1 MCAATAISGYMY
13 FLVVCVCVCV
23 FTLAGL
29 LYVGVCDIYACACL
43 LQWARIF
50 KMDLKAK
57 LYNDFWENNKL
68 RFQIKAIMEMRLWS
82 N

>member
-1 MCAATAISGYMY
+1 M
-13 FLVVCVCVCV
+13 L
-23 FTLAGL
+23 TLAGVAL
-29 LYVGVCDIYACACL
+29 SVGVYDIYVCASSYACL

-50 KMDLKAK
+50 KMDLRAK

-68 RFQIKAIMEMRLWS
+68 RFQIKAIMEMRLGS